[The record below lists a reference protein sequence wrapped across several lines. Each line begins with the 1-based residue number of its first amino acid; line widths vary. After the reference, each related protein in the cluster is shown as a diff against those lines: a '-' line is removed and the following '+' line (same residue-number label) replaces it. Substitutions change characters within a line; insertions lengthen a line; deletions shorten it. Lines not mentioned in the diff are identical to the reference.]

1 MFLRKLIVINMVVIY
16 LTIKLYGLMWYSF
29 LRSDSEKIFLL
40 SDKLNCN
47 LTEIFKVND
56 VLSSK
61 FDQLRV
67 SKLKQLLIIKITNFL
82 HISLFIIDSGL
93 VDIIF

>member
-1 MFLRKLIVINMVVIY
+1 MFWRKLIVINMVVIY
-16 LTIKLYGLMWYSF
+16 LTIKLYGLMWYSL

-82 HISLFIIDSGL
+82 L
-93 VDIIF
+93 IFYIFPNL